1 MFLWEADRGAKEGPE
16 MASAEEL
23 FTLMVTAL
31 VFSMVTLGIAEKGR
45 GEVVVVVVAGLDG
58 RDMAA
63 AAETGRRALG
73 GGGALRVGFS
83 SQAVGIKQTLIR

>member
-1 MFLWEADRGAKEGPE
+1 

-31 VFSMVTLGIAEKGR
+31 VFSMVTLGMAEKGR
-45 GEVVVVVVAGLDG
+45 GEVVVVVVVVVGLDG

-83 SQAVGIKQTLIR
+83 SQAVGIKHTLIR